1 MAWFANVRADL
12 ARACA
17 NEEGGTLRRLALAL
31 AAPGTQAVLVY
42 RFGHWALG
50 APRPLNWALGFVY
63 HALHLA
69 VRVLWGIELPRRTR
83 IGPGL
88 YIGHFGGVTVSQ
100 RALIGANCALSQGVT
115 IGIGG
120 RGEAIAAPVIGDD
133 VYIAT
138 GACVYG
144 GIRIG
149 NNVKIGPNACVHAD
163 VPDDAIVAL
172 EPGFVILSYR
182 GNRRQPASAAS
193 GLRRF
198 DRRRSAST
206 G

>member
-1 MAWFANVRADL
+1 MAWFRNVRDDL

-17 NEEGGTLRRLALAL
+17 NEEGGKLRRLVLAL

-50 APRPLNWALGFVY
+50 VPRPLGWVLGFVY
-63 HALHLA
+63 HVLHLVVRA
-69 VRVLWGIELPRRTR
+69 VWGIELPRRTR

-88 YIGHFGGVTVSQ
+88 YIGHFGGIMVS
-100 RALIGANCALSQGVT
+100 RHAIIGANCALSQGVT

-120 RGEAIAAPVIGDD
+120 RGKDVAAPVIGND
-133 VYIAT
+133 VYIAP
-138 GACVYG
+138 GACLYG

-149 NNVKIGPNACVHAD
+149 DNVKIGPNACVHAD

-172 EPGFVILSYR
+172 DPGFVILSYR
-182 GNRRQPASAAS
+182 GNRRQPVSAAS
-193 GLRRF
+193 GLRRL
-198 DRRRSAST
+198 DKRRSAST